1 MRGISGVVRA
11 AGGRFPIGGGG
22 PGKRGATR
30 FTPRTGSGS
39 VSFSS
44 ASAPASSAP
53 GQGGV
58 ILKAAVTCAGLGIVG
73 DVLAQTI
80 TNRSTA
86 KAAKASTNKK
96 GAKGTDIN
104 PSTPLDM
111 IRTARQCAYNFVFYG
126 PAQHFWYGALAGYF
140 PTNAAASLAANFRPF
155 AAKVFLNQAVLGPV
169 VVTTFFAWTFALQG
183 KMGEYP
189 GEDQARHAA
198 HAEAG
203 LGVLGARGVGQLRG
217 RAPQVPGAVHE
228 LLLHRVELH
237 TVHRG
242 GVDGAGASRRG

>member
-44 ASAPASSAP
+44 APGPGSASSAP

-86 KAAKASTNKK
+86 KAAKWLKDTTWKHIGK
-96 GAKGTDIN
+96 TIDVVKD
-104 PSTPLDM
+104 
-111 IRTARQCAYNFVFYG
+111 
-126 PAQHFWYGALAGYF
+126 
-140 PTNAAASLAANFRPF
+140 FR
-155 AAKVFLNQAVLGPV
+155 
-169 VVTTFFAWTFALQG
+169 
-183 KMGEYP
+183 Y
-189 GEDQARHAA
+189 
-198 HAEAG
+198 
-203 LGVLGARGVGQLRG
+203 LGAHITTRQSPHQHHIG
-217 RAPQVPGAVHE
+217 R
-228 LLLHRVELH
+228 
-237 TVHRG
+237 
-242 GVDGAGASRRG
+242 